1 LTLILVACSKTTFT
15 VTFDVDGEGSESIE
29 VEKNSLVTRPADPVK
44 TGYDFIDWYEDADK
58 TKTWDFASKK
68 VGENVTIYAK
78 FEIKKFNVTF
88 DTDDGTPVD
97 GQLIEYN
104 SLVCEPSKPTKE
116 GYDFVGWFKDAA
128 KTIPWNFQTDEITAN
143 TIIYAK
149 WSLKEGLFPKGG
161 LREQIDENNPRIL
174 NKVYVS
180 TKSALQ
186 SKAKGLEPGTAVI
199 IEDGTYD
206 GVVLSPE
213 ANGTKENPIFYIAKN
228 PGKVKFTGEARIE
241 IKGNYNIISGIEFTN
256 GSPKYDSGIIVIR
269 GSYNRINNIKVT
281 NFNGSFTKSNWITL
295 KGQYNVLDNS
305 TFSGKSHKGPL
316 LNIMREDDSPNY
328 HYIHHNH
335 FLDFASGLEENEWET
350 IRIGTSV
357 TSRSSSFTVVENN
370 LFERTNGEIE
380 VISVKAGENLIK
392 GNTFIE
398 VEGLVTLRHGI
409 KNIVEDNVFLTNSIT
424 DGGGIRFFDGEHIIR
439 NNYIEGVRTSAS
451 FRGGII
457 IHSGNNSI
465 GKTTSKSGQWTAFNT
480 LIENNTLIDCERS
493 FVYEGKYPH
502 APENITFRNNL
513 VFAENKEVVF
523 EGITL
528 VNPIYDNEHYC
539 GASLGIELKDGIFF
553 SQEAPILSTVNGLK
567 LHSEFG
573 ARDLNVLNNKNA
585 GCLF

>member
-1 LTLILVACSKTTFT
+1 MTLILVACSKTTFT

-199 IEDGTYD
+199 I
-206 GVVLSPE
+206 
-213 ANGTKENPIFYIAKN
+213 
-228 PGKVKFTGEARIE
+228 R
-241 IKGNYNIISGIEFTN
+241 
-256 GSPKYDSGIIVIR
+256 R
-269 GSYNRINNIKVT
+269 R
-281 NFNGSFTKSNWITL
+281 
-295 KGQYNVLDNS
+295 
-305 TFSGKSHKGPL
+305 
-316 LNIMREDDSPNY
+316 
-328 HYIHHNH
+328 
-335 FLDFASGLEENEWET
+335 
-350 IRIGTSV
+350 
-357 TSRSSSFTVVENN
+357 N
-370 LFERTNGEIE
+370 L
-380 VISVKAGENLIK
+380 
-392 GNTFIE
+392 
-398 VEGLVTLRHGI
+398 
-409 KNIVEDNVFLTNSIT
+409 
-424 DGGGIRFFDGEHIIR
+424 
-439 NNYIEGVRTSAS
+439 
-451 FRGGII
+451 
-457 IHSGNNSI
+457 
-465 GKTTSKSGQWTAFNT
+465 
-480 LIENNTLIDCERS
+480 
-493 FVYEGKYPH
+493 
-502 APENITFRNNL
+502 
-513 VFAENKEVVF
+513 
-523 EGITL
+523 
-528 VNPIYDNEHYC
+528 
-539 GASLGIELKDGIFF
+539 
-553 SQEAPILSTVNGLK
+553 
-567 LHSEFG
+567 
-573 ARDLNVLNNKNA
+573 
-585 GCLF
+585 